1 MNERVAIVIKA
12 LGMQKKAFAEAIG
25 IEPASLSRILS
36 GRSAVTQ
43 DLINQIVKKYHV
55 TREWLETG
63 YDYYPMFDNKET
75 PAILQETKSNYNT
88 TMNLKSIEIWLASLQ
103 QQVNELKE
111 KVELLENP
119 QKKKNHAG

>member
-1 MNERVAIVIKA
+1 MNERVEMVIKT

-25 IEPASLSRILS
+25 IEPSSLSRILS

-43 DLINQIVKKYHV
+43 DLINQIVKKFRV

-63 YDYYPMFDNKET
+63 SEAYQMFDDKET
-75 PAILQETKSNYNT
+75 PAILQETIQNYTT
-88 TMNLKSIEIWLASLQ
+88 TMNPKSIEIWLASLQ